1 MEHVSRA
8 TWSHEARRSHVEHVS
23 RPTRTHEVGHVE
35 HVSRATRALVRAE
48 GRAPGVH

>member
-1 MEHVSRA
+1 MEHVSLA
-8 TWSHEARRSHVEHVS
+8 TWSHVACRPHVEHVS
-23 RPTRTHEVGHVE
+23 RPTRSSEVGHVE